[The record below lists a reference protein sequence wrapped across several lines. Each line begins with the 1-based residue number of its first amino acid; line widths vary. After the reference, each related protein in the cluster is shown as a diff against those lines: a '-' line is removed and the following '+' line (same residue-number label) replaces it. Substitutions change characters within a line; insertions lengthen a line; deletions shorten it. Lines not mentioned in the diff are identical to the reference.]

1 MILFR
6 KPFDSTHSRFTSNCG
21 RRFRDKMSVVS
32 DSRGNRHLK
41 KVGETD
47 QYAMIQSY
55 RDQVDLKQM
64 IQRAMASGDFSSF
77 EGQGNYGDFVGFPKD
92 RRGLEDLRIFAENTY
107 NALTDEQKASVS
119 FEDFLNGFSSQ
130 ESLNDLQR
138 VLEPSTMV
146 EKGGETN
153 ES

>member
-1 MILFR
+1 MMLFR
-6 KPFDSTHSRFTSNCG
+6 KPFDQDHRRFTSNPG
-21 RRFRDKMSVVS
+21 RRFRDKMSPVV
-32 DSRGNRHLK
+32 DSRGCRHLE

-47 QYAMIQSY
+47 QYQMIQSY

-64 IQRAMASGDFSSF
+64 IQRAMASGDYSAFD
-77 EGQGNYGDFVGFPKD
+77 GQGSFGDFVGMPKD

-107 NALTDEQKASVS
+107 NSLTDEQKASVS

-130 ESLNDLQR
+130 ENLNALQS
-138 VLEPSTMV
+138 VLQPSPTTTEGSDV
-146 EKGGETN
+146 N